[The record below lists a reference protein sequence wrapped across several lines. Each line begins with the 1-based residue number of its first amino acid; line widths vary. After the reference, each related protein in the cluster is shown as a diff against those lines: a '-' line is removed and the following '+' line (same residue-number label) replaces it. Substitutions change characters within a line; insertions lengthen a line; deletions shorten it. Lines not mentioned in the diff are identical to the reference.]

1 MSSFKEKIQATVLHL
16 LQRIVYP
23 KPSSRVPSGA
33 GPRGTVQPQGDE
45 KDQEPIRGP
54 LQVLRKSSDLQKIYA
69 EMIKLS
75 FERQQRYKDY
85 EDMLLEPTLQG
96 AVEIMVDDACHH
108 SREHSATVWVTA
120 DDPMIR
126 KAVEEM
132 FDNIQVEERIFDWAF
147 NMTLYG
153 DFFLKLN
160 GKQGVGIGFLEDDYH
175 PADVQRMDINGVL
188 VGFVTPKTEYINTNN
203 PNPTR
208 DTMEMYDPW
217 EWVHFRIQGGQRR
230 RRVVERLRMNPTQRY
245 QKLEDR
251 LTTRYGV
258 SSVEP
263 ARRIFKQLQ
272 MVEQSLIIARLH
284 RSQQRYIYKIK
295 TGEASTPK
303 EAAAIMQ
310 QMAQTL
316 TQDEGLVLGQEWDFQ
331 YQPVG
336 NSMDI
341 FLPVFGDRGDVEIIT
356 LGGDINVRGIKDV
369 EMLRKIYHGAL
380 KVPAAYLGF
389 ESDLPSSLG
398 EGALYRLSIRY
409 ARTVKRVQRAV
420 IQGLTRLAQI
430 HLAYKGLS
438 PDPKHFDIEMD
449 IVSTAEEE
457 ERKNALG
464 SALTV
469 GRDIATLMTELG
481 LQPPKKAFA
490 KHVFTEV
497 LGLGGAFVD
506 LIEESEEVEA
516 MPEGGMGGDLG
527 GMGGPMPTETIPGGE
542 VEFGEPGDEEV
553 PTPAGEGLLDV
564 PGFDGPESE
573 GVPGF
578 EQKVKRIVHGDL
590 KSIRESARL
599 AAQKAA
605 KTNPDLRSGV
615 PGEENK
621 AVPLLIKLEDKDFAK
636 VFESAIQREHDE
648 RVAEEKH
655 REKITKEL
663 SRAERDIEVLEAEL
677 EEKKSAGDQ
686 EPDRVDP
693 AGAERSAEGSGGSK
707 E

>member
-1 MSSFKEKIQATVLHL
+1 MTFKEKIQATVLHL
-16 LQRIVYP
+16 LTRIVYP
-23 KPSSRVPSGA
+23 KPSTRVPSGTL
-33 GPRGTVQPQGDE
+33 PRSTTRPQGQKHRE
-45 KDQEPIRGP
+45 EPVRGP
-54 LQVLRKSSDLQKIYA
+54 LQVLRKSSDLQRIYA

-108 SREHSATVWVTA
+108 SREHNATVWVTA
-120 DDPMIR
+120 DDIVIR
-126 KAVEEM
+126 KAIEEL

-160 GKQGVGIGFLEDDYH
+160 GRQGVGIGFLEDDYH

-188 VGFVTPKTEYINTNN
+188 VGFVTPKTEYLNTNQAT
-203 PNPTR
+203 PNR
-208 DTMEMYDPW
+208 DSMEMYDPW

-230 RRVVERLRMNPTQRY
+230 RRTIERLRMNPTQRY

-258 SSVEP
+258 STVEP
-263 ARRIFKQLQ
+263 ARRIYKQLQ

-284 RSQQRYIYKIK
+284 RSQQRYIYKVK

-316 TQDEGLVLGQEWDFQ
+316 TQDEGLTLGADGTWDFQ
-331 YQPVG
+331 YSPIG

-369 EMLRKIYHGAL
+369 ELLRKIYHGAL

-438 PDPKHFDIEMD
+438 PDPKNFDIEMD

-457 ERKNALG
+457 ERKNALQ

-469 GRDIATLMTELG
+469 GRDISTLMKEMG
-481 LQPPKKAFA
+481 LQPPKKEFA
-490 KHVFTEV
+490 KHVFVEV
-497 LGLGGAFVD
+497 LGLGGKFVD
-506 LIEESEEVEA
+506 LIDESEEIEMVD
-516 MPEGGMGGDLG
+516 EGGMGGELG
-527 GMGGPMPTETIPGGE
+527 GGGAMPSETMPLGD
-542 VEFGEPGDEEV
+542 VEFGEPGEDEIPEPV
-553 PTPAGEGLLDV
+553 GEGPLDV
-564 PGFDGPESE
+564 PGMKGPDSE

-578 EQKVKRIVHGDL
+578 EQKVKRVRNLDL
-590 KSIRESARL
+590 KSIKESNRL
-599 AAQKAA
+599 AAQKVA

-615 PGEENK
+615 PGDKKSIPLMTKLKNK
-621 AVPLLIKLEDKDFAK
+621 NFATI
-636 VFESAIQREHDE
+636 FESAIQREYDE
-648 RVAEEKH
+648 RKMEEE
-655 REKITKEL
+655 RLERVVKEL
-663 SRAERDIEVLEAEL
+663 QKVTSDVEVLEAEL
-677 EEKKSAGDQ
+677 EEK
-686 EPDRVDP
+686 E
-693 AGAERSAEGSGGSK
+693 
-707 E
+707 